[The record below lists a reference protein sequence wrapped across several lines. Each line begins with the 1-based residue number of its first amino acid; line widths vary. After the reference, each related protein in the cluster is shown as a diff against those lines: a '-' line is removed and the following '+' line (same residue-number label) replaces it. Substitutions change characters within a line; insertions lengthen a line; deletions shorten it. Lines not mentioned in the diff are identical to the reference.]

1 MANTFKYGSGVW
13 ATKKGSSL
21 AYNDQ
26 DDNYKPLPFT
36 ADRSSTATRVN
47 KEGLIEVVGQD
58 KLRID
63 YTDSTKGVALLEP
76 ARTNLITYSEDF
88 TNAYWTKQNSTA
100 SQSGVVG
107 TITCSSDGNFGL
119 QTAANT
125 SSNVLIA
132 VSIYVQDTSGNNVF
146 YLSTRT
152 SGQGLSGFRSVKFD
166 LSTQIVVN
174 IDNGESATITPF
186 ADNYYRLT
194 YVFNADTSTRR
205 GFMLYTSGTSG
216 DTFKVKYAQH
226 ELGSYPTS
234 YIPTSGSSVTRVAD
248 TANGAGNS
256 EVFNDSEGVL
266 YVNTAALANDSTN
279 RLISINDGSSSNRV
293 LLKLDDS
300 SNQLN
305 GAAGGGSV
313 GVILTDETQF
323 NKIAIKYKLNDI
335 AFWVN
340 GFEVDTDNTATM
352 PTGLS
357 QIDFDKADGTNQF
370 YGKTKEIKVYDTA
383 LSDTDLE
390 YLTSYRSLTEMATEL
405 NLNTL

>member
-1 MANTFKYGSGVW
+1 MANTFKFGNKKW
-13 ATKKGSSL
+13 AVKKDYVL
-21 AYNDQ
+21 AFNDEG
-26 DDNYKPLPFT
+26 NNFKPLPFDFT
-36 ADRSSTATRVN
+36 RDSVATYVDSDGLIKTATD
-47 KEGLIEVVGQD
+47 GYA
-58 KLRID
+58 RID
-63 YTDSTKGVALLEP
+63 YTDNTDGHLILEP

-234 YIPTSGSSVTRVAD
+234 YIPTEGSSVTRTNEIVGGI
-248 TANGAGNS
+248 TSLQSNS
-256 EVFNDSEGVL
+256 LLGTDEGTWLVDLKDMFFEITGTGLGSMKL
-266 YVNTAALANDSTN
+266 YLDSTN
-279 RLISINDGSSSNRV
+279 QIEFVVKTNTSFKITLNNSV
-293 LLKLDDS
+293 ALDDIS
-300 SNQLN
+300 
-305 GAAGGGSV
+305 G
-313 GVILTDETQF
+313 E
-323 NKIAIKYKLNDI
+323 NKIAISWDSSGLVIYKNGTSAYTSTNAAYGS
-335 AFWVN
+335 AFTTL
-340 GFEVDTDNTATM
+340 D
-352 PTGLS
+352 LS
-357 QIDFDKADGTNQF
+357 ESTRPHKI
-370 YGKTKEIKVYDTA
+370 
-383 LSDTDLE
+383 
-390 YLTSYRSLTEMATEL
+390 
-405 NLNTL
+405 NLNNMRLYNTRLTNAELETLTT